1 MSSSIYIVVCGSG
14 GVLCIRNQPILKM
27 GFKVKL
33 NKAVLRFFYIVFFF
47 GHINIARL
55 MGLFQSASSIA
66 PTITKKKKKTE
77 EKPCMFNL
85 PSVFVSSTTLF
96 PKTESHV
103 SGIADPS
110 IVVCIW

>member
-1 MSSSIYIVVCGSG
+1 
-14 GVLCIRNQPILKM
+14 M

-33 NKAVLRFFYIVFFF
+33 NKAVLRFFYIVFFLAYKF
-47 GHINIARL
+47 CNIKYKIY
-55 MGLFQSASSIA
+55 Q
-66 PTITKKKKKTE
+66 KTE

-85 PSVFVSSTTLF
+85 PSIFVSTTLF